1 MRTKNGKL
9 IITLPMNMLEYKIIG
24 GKDDRFVVN
33 INAKHN
39 TNFQEIS
46 DNKTRVHKKYD
57 IKYRK
62 QYFKGWS

>member
-1 MRTKNGKL
+1 
-9 IITLPMNMLEYKIIG
+9 MNMLEYKIIG